1 MRAVDTV
8 IFPGFFTVLSRFL
21 ICCVRDNT
29 YSSRDMTT
37 VAILREVVYIVPQ
50 HALLLCFSAKE
61 GEEEKEKEP
70 EDKEK
75 EPEDKE
81 EKDENKEEEE
91 KEKEEKTED
100 KKEIE
105 KEEKGE
111 EEEKENI
118 QNEDEVGSE
127 EKFSRLDNE

>member
-91 KEKEEKTED
+91 KEEKTQD

-105 KEEKGE
+105 KEEKDP
-111 EEEKENI
+111 KIKKKKN
-118 QNEDEVGSE
+118 
-127 EKFSRLDNE
+127 